1 MLHGSGDVGK
11 KRSPSSAVA
20 GSLII
25 LVATIEYV
33 GSLEDVVRHSFLLC
47 AAVKDKVFFVE
58 GFVQLKNQGVCP
70 LCISRLFFI
79 FDAGYPTKIPWLR
92 QRIDKWKQLAL

>member
-70 LCISRLFFI
+70 LYISRFFS
-79 FDAGYPTKIPWLR
+79 YLM
-92 QRIDKWKQLAL
+92 LATPQKSHG